1 MDDLPPPTALNL
13 AVQVALILLLV
24 ICVVMEAY
32 IILQMQAQKR
42 ASDACFSHIAA
53 RISRIEDSGPVAFT
67 GAMLE
72 ALRGA
77 AFAIL
82 DGEGHPVC
90 FGLFVTPCGVALTAA
105 HACAYA
111 RPAGAGRAAIRASTH
126 LGQEFSLE
134 VVSRSVGGLDVA
146 VLRASG
152 AAAAQSWRTHLPL
165 PSVSY
170 SEYQL
175 LGAPVA
181 LIHGSIAWCAG
192 AHVRQTARNNGYIVT
207 SSSTRIQYN
216 IDYSDSAYQGR
227 SGAALIF
234 RGGQVIGLHCTLAA
248 EAVGWTRS
256 AARAPRRALTQ
267 CASTCRLSGA
277 PCRRPRRRPQ
287 QPRQAVRQD
296 GATRA
301 PSQWHGERGRE
312 GSGW

>member
-1 MDDLPPPTALNL
+1 MDDLPPTTALNL

-111 RPAGAGRAAIRASTH
+111 RPAGAGRAAIIRASTH

-170 SEYQL
+170 SGYQL

-234 RGGQVIGLHCTLAA
+234 RGGQVIGLHSGGGGSGLDQERSESPSARPDAVRLDVPLIWSAVQAA
-248 EAVGWTRS
+248 KAAPAAAAAGG
-256 AARAPRRALTQ
+256 AARRRNPR
-267 CASTCRLSGA
+267 
-277 PCRRPRRRPQ
+277 P
-287 QPRQAVRQD
+287 
-296 GATRA
+296 
-301 PSQWHGERGRE
+301 
-312 GSGW
+312 